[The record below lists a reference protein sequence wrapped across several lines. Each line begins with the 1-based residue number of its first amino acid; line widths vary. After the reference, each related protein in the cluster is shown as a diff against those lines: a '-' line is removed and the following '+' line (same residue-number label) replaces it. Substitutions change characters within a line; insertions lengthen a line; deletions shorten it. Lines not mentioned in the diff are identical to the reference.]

1 MFVRLTDQQTLV
13 APSRHVSV
21 AARKA
26 PNPIVKEKHQP
37 NSSRAIHL
45 GNPLT
50 SDPTPPQNSSW
61 LSWFGFGKKPVKPA
75 PQPVLRRRTLVNRTK
90 ALTGAH
96 PSSPLI
102 RPPMPAASSGIARV
116 PAPSRPQD
124 GLTGRACPPRLQHN
138 SATTQPFVSR
148 PKTTVDVAV
157 QTNDQSDSIEP
168 YPDPPSPVPSLSW
181 LLEDDASDDDGPSE
195 QPTISVITESNV
207 EQDLPFRSPSPS
219 TNIHS
224 LFPPLPPHIP
234 PPETQVH
241 AVLDVVKSVYAA
253 HPEVACTGI
262 NLLIPLAFRCSCP
275 EFYLFD
281 GLQHMNASYI
291 RLMEGF
297 YKLGVFYEEIN
308 RKPDN
313 TNPSPEFIPIP
324 SPQIPH
330 ESHAHRLALG
340 RMLNQIVKLKWIVH
354 ILYGTTVG
362 MTGFLRANDTRAISP
377 EESQSYVDM
386 RDNIRRFTDR
396 ARGSY
401 IPPVG
406 VRPKDELDLDEVRN
420 LVEMLILAGGEMFT
434 KDMGQPIVTPPTLP
448 PAGPFLVAD
457 RPTAVGTPTPVYE
470 ATTTPRAEVRL
481 AGPEESSAT
490 SALHAT
496 PPSTSSPQAPPPA
509 YEANS
514 EVNLGSNSS
523 GLNKPSATLRLPEG
537 FLPTSHPQGGVQ
549 WSDSRKREDILW
561 STDSTIAKEMRTQ
574 FVEKITSEH
583 SILSALLDM
592 AGDNL
597 DTKTALAL
605 IVQKYLGEYVPKERK
620 DVRSRDDLWKLI
632 SGPEA
637 FIGMTEVVREVAAE
651 LSSRRVIP
659 SGLDGYI
666 MNALVEAL
674 MKRHAIKPEFVQA
687 FSALKEVIRKWFYH
701 AFIIID

>member
-13 APSRHVSV
+13 APSRHVSA

-26 PNPIVKEKHQP
+26 PNPIVKGKHQP
-37 NSSRAIHL
+37 NSSRVVHL

-50 SDPTPPQNSSW
+50 SDPTPPPRNSSW
-61 LSWFGFGKKPVKPA
+61 LNWFGFGKNPVKPA
-75 PQPVLRRRTLVNRTK
+75 PQPALRGRTLVNRK
-90 ALTGAH
+90 KVLTGPH

-102 RPPMPAASSGIARV
+102 RPPMPAASSGIAQV
-116 PAPSRPQD
+116 PAPSCPQD
-124 GLTGRACPPRLQHN
+124 VPTGRACLPRLQHN
-138 SATTQPFVSR
+138 SAATQPFVSR

-157 QTNDQSDSIEP
+157 QTSDEPDSIEP

-181 LLEDDASDDDGPSE
+181 LLEDGASDDDGPSE
-195 QPTISVITESNV
+195 QPTISVIPESNI
-207 EQDLPFRSPSPS
+207 EQDLPFRTRSPL
-219 TNIHS
+219 TNLHS

-234 PPETQVH
+234 PPETQVN

-253 HPEVACTGI
+253 HPEVTCTGL

-281 GLQHMNASYI
+281 GLQHLDTAYM
-291 RLMEGF
+291 RLIEGF

-330 ESHAHRLALG
+330 ESRAHRLVLG
-340 RMLNQIVKLKWIVH
+340 GMLNQIVKLKWIVH

-362 MTGFLRANDTRAISP
+362 MTGFLRANDTRPISP
-377 EESQSYVDM
+377 EASQSYVEM
-386 RDNIRRFTDR
+386 RDTIRRFTDR

-406 VRPKDELDLDEVRN
+406 VRPQDELNLVEVRN
-420 LVEMLILAGGEMFT
+420 LVEMLILAGGKMFT
-434 KDMGQPIVTPPTLP
+434 NDMGQPIVTPPTLP

-457 RPTAVGTPTPVYE
+457 RPTTVGTPTPAHE
-470 ATTTPRAEVRL
+470 APTTPRAEVQL
-481 AGPEESSAT
+481 AVPEESSAT

-496 PPSTSSPQAPPPA
+496 SPSTNSPQAPPPA

-514 EVNLGSNSS
+514 EVNSSGSNE
-523 GLNKPSATLRLPEG
+523 PSATLRLPEG

-549 WSDSRKREDILW
+549 WSDSRKREDVLW
-561 STDSTIAKEMRTQ
+561 STESTIAKEMRTQ

-637 FIGMTEVVREVAAE
+637 FMGMAEVVREVAAE
-651 LSSRRVIP
+651 LSIRRVVP

-674 MKRHAIKPEFVQA
+674 VKRRAIKPEFVQA
-687 FSALKEVIRKWFYH
+687 FSTLKEVICKWFYH